1 MVAILR
7 LDLAGASSTARLG
20 LGRWSEFDGV
30 SSISLSL
37 RWTGARSVMV
47 DRSSVCGLFTVSL
60 SLSLSHTHMR
70 LGLEMI

>member
-37 RWTGARSVMV
+37 RWTRARSVMV

-60 SLSLSHTHMR
+60 SLSLSHTRMR